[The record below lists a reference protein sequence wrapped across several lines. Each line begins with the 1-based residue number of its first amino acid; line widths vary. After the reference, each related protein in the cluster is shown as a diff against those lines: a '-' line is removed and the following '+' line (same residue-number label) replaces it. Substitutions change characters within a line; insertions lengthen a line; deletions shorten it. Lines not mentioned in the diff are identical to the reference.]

1 VAARHPADLF
11 ERASAR
17 DPALVPLA
25 ERMRPRDLGEIVGQP
40 HLLGEGKMLRR
51 VIEADRL
58 PSMILWGP
66 PGTGKT
72 TVARIIAARTGA
84 VFETLSATS
93 SGVKDIRAIVDEAAR
108 RRSYERRGTVLFID
122 EIHRFHRGQQ
132 DALLPH
138 VEAGVCTLIGATT
151 ENPSFQVNAPLR
163 SRTRILQLRE
173 LEVGDIIVVLERALR
188 DDKRGLGALHIEVD
202 EALLEVIARAAQGDA
217 RRALCTL
224 ELAADLLPVG
234 EGTLDAD
241 IVARALGRRD
251 LRHDRA
257 GEDHYNVVSAF
268 IKSMRASDADAATYF
283 LARMIEAGEDPM
295 FVARRLVIFAA
306 EDVGNADPQALVV
319 AQAAADATH
328 LVGLPEAVLPLT
340 QATIYLSLAEKSNL
354 SVRAYKAA
362 REDVVEHGALPV
374 PLEVRNA
381 VTKMMKEAGYGQG
394 YRYPHDEGGVVEDH
408 DSYLPEELRGRKYVR
423 AGDVGWEAQAARMLA
438 SRRKKTEGDP

>member
-1 VAARHPADLF
+1 
-11 ERASAR
+11 
-17 DPALVPLA
+17 VPLA
-25 ERMRPRDLGEIVGQP
+25 ERMRPRDLDEIVGQA
-40 HLLGEGKMLRR
+40 HLLGDGKMLRR

-72 TVARIIAARTGA
+72 TIARIIADRTGA
-84 VFETLSATS
+84 VFETLLATS
-93 SGVKDIRAIVDEAAR
+93 SGVKDIRAIVEEATR

-138 VEAGVCTLIGATT
+138 VESGACTLIGATT

-163 SRTRILQLRE
+163 SRARVLQLRE
-173 LEVGDIIVVLERALR
+173 LEVPDIVVLLERALADER
-188 DDKRGLGALHIEVD
+188 RGLGALRIEV
-202 EALLEVIARAAQGDA
+202 EQALLEVIARAAQGDA

-224 ELAADLLPVG
+224 ELAADLLPPG
-234 EGTLDAD
+234 GHLLDED
-241 IVARALGRRD
+241 IVARALGRRN

-257 GEDHYNVVSAF
+257 GEDHYNVASAF
-268 IKSMRASDADAATYF
+268 IKSMRASDADAAVYF

-328 LVGLPEAVLPLT
+328 LVGLPEAVLPLS
-340 QATIYLSLAEKSNL
+340 QATIYLALAEKSNL
-354 SVRAYKAA
+354 AVRAYEAAKA
-362 REDVVEHGALPV
+362 DVVEHGALPV
-374 PLEVRNA
+374 PLEIRNA
-381 VTKMMKEAGYGQG
+381 VTKLMKEAGYGEG
-394 YRYPHDEGGVVEDH
+394 YRYPHDEGGVIADH
-408 DSYLPEELRGRKYVR
+408 ESYLPEELGGRTYVHV
-423 AGDVGWEAQAARMLA
+423 GKVGWEARAARALA
-438 SRRKKTEGDP
+438 SRRKKTEDAT